1 MNKKENF
8 SNPELKINVNYW
20 VKYTLS
26 KLLFKVKQFL
36 VVFKTTIQTG
46 SCNLCS
52 SEKIS
57 KIG

>member
-46 SCNLCS
+46 SCNL
-52 SEKIS
+52 
-57 KIG
+57 